1 MSDYDRLYYSIENY
15 DLTEEVNKEY
25 KTKKMNDNHQRF
37 LKLIETFKKPI
48 TKINSDGII
57 IEFFS
62 HVMIITFTI
71 TPDGEYR
78 WETISYITDST
89 FRGTTNYSSL
99 PPDIES
105 ALYQYFRK

>member
-1 MSDYDRLYYSIENY
+1 MSNYDRFYYSIENY

-25 KTKKMNDNHQRF
+25 KTKKMNDHHQSF

-48 TKINSDGII
+48 TKINSDSII
-57 IEFFS
+57 LEFFS
-62 HVMIITFTI
+62 HAMIITFTI
-71 TPDGEYR
+71 TSDALYR